1 MKKNIKMYR
10 GNSYNLKISIKNYD
24 NELDK
29 IYFTVRDD
37 NDDVKIAKNL
47 TDGIT
52 KITDEN
58 AYRLFL
64 FPEDTEDFEI
74 DSYKY
79 DIEIQAGDF
88 VATKVTGKFVLME
101 EQTRREQEK

>member
-1 MKKNIKMYR
+1 MNKNIKMYR
-10 GNSYNLKISIKNYD
+10 GNSYNLKITVKNYD
-24 NELDK
+24 HELDK

-37 NDDVKIAKNL
+37 NDNVKIAKNL

-64 FPEDTEDFEI
+64 FPNDTENLEI
-74 DSYKY
+74 EDYKY
-79 DIEIQAGDF
+79 DIEIQAGNF
-88 VATKVTGKFVLME
+88 VATKVTGKFVLKE
-101 EQTRREQEK
+101 EQTRKEQEI

>member
-1 MKKNIKMYR
+1 MRKNIKMYR
-10 GNSYNLKISIKNYD
+10 GNSYNLKISVLNYEK
-24 NELDK
+24 ELDK

-37 NDDVKIAKNL
+37 NDNVKIAKNL

-64 FPEDTEDFEI
+64 VPEDTENLEI
-74 DSYKY
+74 ESYKY
-79 DIEIQAGDF
+79 DIEIHAGDY

-101 EQTRREQEK
+101 EQTRKEQEI